1 MNPFELRYSLLSDA
15 RNTLFEQWHAARELE
30 ESRARAEGRAPNTI
44 PAPTA
49 AQIKAYATDL
59 YEFVTKRD

>member
-15 RNTLFEQWHAARELE
+15 RNTLFEQWHAAMNLE
-30 ESRARAEGRAPNTI
+30 EIRANAENRAPNAI

-49 AQIKAYATDL
+49 AEIKAYATDL
-59 YEFVTKRD
+59 YEFVSKRD

>member
-15 RNTLFEQWHAARELE
+15 RNTLFEQWHAAMALE
-30 ESRARAEGRAPNTI
+30 EKCADAENRTPVAI
-44 PAPTA
+44 PAPTP